1 MKRLIPFLIALP
13 LLLSACQSEDT
24 PAPVE
29 STTSSSSAPSTTSTS
44 SSASSSSEQKTSEP
58 SAQPVQE
65 PEAAPVEQQA
75 PVDEPP
81 ASPTFDPNSGDGY
94 GPNQQLP
101 PLCERFPSSPE
112 CGGSVN
118 NYESPADAGKTVSH
132 CAEDVTLYQPGTTF
146 FTDGTTGYT
155 DGCYQQMMDAFTS
168 MYGPIE

>member
-1 MKRLIPFLIALP
+1 MKRLIPLLFALP
-13 LLLSACQSEDT
+13 LVLSACQSEGS
-24 PAPVE
+24 PAPAE
-29 STTSSSSAPSTTSTS
+29 STTSTS
-44 SSASSSSEQKTSEP
+44 SSVTSSSSSVTSSSVESTSEEP
-58 SAQPVQE
+58 TQVDQE
-65 PEAAPVEQQA
+65 PEDAPAPVE
-75 PVDEPP
+75 ETP
-81 ASPTFDPNSGDGY
+81 AGPTFDPNSADGY

-101 PLCERFPSSPE
+101 PLCERFPNDPD

-118 NYESPADAGKTVSH
+118 NYESPSDTGKTVSH

>member
-1 MKRLIPFLIALP
+1 MA
-13 LLLSACQSEDT
+13 SNSEESTSED
-24 PAPVE
+24 PAQVD
-29 STTSSSSAPSTTSTS
+29 
-44 SSASSSSEQKTSEP
+44 
-58 SAQPVQE
+58 QE
-65 PEAAPVEQQA
+65 PEATPVEEQAPVEEA
-75 PVDEPP
+75 P
-81 ASPTFDPNSGDGY
+81 AGPTFDPNSADGY

-101 PLCERFPSSPE
+101 PLCERFPNDPD